1 MNKIVNKFLLTVD
14 KFMPE
19 MQLGQRR
26 VTYSTCGPFTKT
38 KNEYKKKYEET
49 RDSRHVYQKKLDK
62 ACFQQIWLMEILK
75 I

>member
-38 KNEYKKKYEET
+38 KNEYKKKNEET